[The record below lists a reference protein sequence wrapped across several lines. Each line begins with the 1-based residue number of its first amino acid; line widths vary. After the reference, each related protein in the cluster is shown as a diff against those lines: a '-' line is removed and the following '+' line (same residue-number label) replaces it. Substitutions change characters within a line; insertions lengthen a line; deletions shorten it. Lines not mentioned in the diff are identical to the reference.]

1 MELER
6 DAIKTAIR
14 NKVILLAKE
23 LGEDASD
30 IEDDDIIPATGL
42 LDSAAILA
50 LVVWFEETY
59 DFPLEQDEINI
70 DNLGSINAMAD
81 FLLLKKGGL
90 CLRKRDCLIRNKRY
104 RKKLKVIL
112 LATGMVVVTGLQPHN
127 ARYFHTPVDWGVRL
141 FPGTCPVTS
150 CNLPSMKY
158 IRSPVLR

>member
-14 NKVILLAKE
+14 NQVISLANE

-81 FLLLKKGGL
+81 FLISRKG
-90 CLRKRDCLIRNKRY
+90 
-104 RKKLKVIL
+104 
-112 LATGMVVVTGLQPHN
+112 
-127 ARYFHTPVDWGVRL
+127 
-141 FPGTCPVTS
+141 
-150 CNLPSMKY
+150 
-158 IRSPVLR
+158 